1 MSRLRSGVIWAVLAL
16 LLIGP
21 VGVAARSELLQWRDG
36 TYIVAGLSGII
47 GLALMLLQ
55 ALLATARVP
64 GIGPGLSRRAHL
76 WLGLGLLAAIV
87 IHVGGLWLTSPP
99 DVIDALLF
107 NSPTPFSLWGVIAMW
122 AAFAAAV
129 VALLRRRLGLRAH
142 RTLHSALVVVVVG
155 GTILHALL
163 IDGTMGTASKVA
175 LCLAVAGVT
184 AKTLRDR
191 RAWRLLR
198 RRAR

>member
-1 MSRLRSGVIWAVLAL
+1 MARLRTSLIWAALTL

-21 VGVAARSELLQWRDG
+21 IWIAARSELLQWRDG
-36 TYIVAGLSGII
+36 PYIVAGLAGVV
-47 GLALMLLQ
+47 GLAVLLLQ

-107 NSPTPFSLWGVIAMW
+107 NSPTPFSLWGVLAMW
-122 AAFAAAV
+122 AAFAAAI

-142 RTLHSALVVVVVG
+142 RALHSALVVVVVG
-155 GTILHALL
+155 GTALHALL

-175 LCLAVAGVT
+175 LCLAVMGVT
-184 AKTLRDR
+184 AKALRDR
-191 RAWRLLR
+191 RAWQVLR